1 MQGSSR
7 VVARE
12 LHFEASLAEWP
23 NYGPKMMSIRQLD
36 VWKSERIESDPV
48 FWCRSLSCFNT
59 QNPWHHPV
67 LLLGCLQQLVT
78 CFSSPIHKM
87 STRRFWVHFN
97 NLQTKNK
104 PILGWSP
111 LLSPSCFGFCG
122 FCSRLS
128 CSVRRDRAALGH
140 SDLQS
145 NLHLQEL
152 PEVWVS
158 LGPSPND
165 SCKPLSPLGE
175 CGGIADILMLG
186 WGWSAW
192 RSSYTRTM
200 LASEGPARG
209 ESSDGHLPWNIQYLG
224 GVSSTPRLITRGEL
238 CVRKKKV
245 FKNQSAQSTH
255 FWVFPVPGWGGG
267 QKLPKMRDPN
277 WYQCDHF
284 PEESGGFRVSLEN
297 PFEA

>member
-1 MQGSSR
+1 MQGSSP

-67 LLLGCLQQLVT
+67 LLLGCLHQLVT

-87 STRRFWVHFN
+87 STRLFWVHFN

-104 PILGWSP
+104 PILGWFP
-111 LLSPSCFGFCG
+111 LLSPSCCGFCG

-128 CSVRRDRAALGH
+128 CSVRRDRAALGR

-165 SCKPLSPLGE
+165 SCKPLSPLGNV
-175 CGGIADILMLG
+175 GGLQIF
-186 WGWSAW
+186 S
-192 RSSYTRTM
+192 
-200 LASEGPARG
+200 
-209 ESSDGHLPWNIQYLG
+209 
-224 GVSSTPRLITRGEL
+224 
-238 CVRKKKV
+238 C
-245 FKNQSAQSTH
+245 
-255 FWVFPVPGWGGG
+255 
-267 QKLPKMRDPN
+267 
-277 WYQCDHF
+277 
-284 PEESGGFRVSLEN
+284 
-297 PFEA
+297 